1 MSHTNDFGEC
11 SDGLTTVVMS
21 YPLFSYC
28 QHSEIFWLTLSSFLS
43 FPLFPV
49 SQELLD
55 SLAITLQA
63 GLLNPDPLSR
73 PPLSSLL
80 THDFFR
86 SVYRCLFSQLKLF
99 DIYLL

>member
-1 MSHTNDFGEC
+1 MSHMNDFGEC

-21 YPLFSYC
+21 YPLFSYY
-28 QHSEIFWLTLSSFLS
+28 QHIFWLTLSSLLYFT
-43 FPLFPV
+43 LFPV

-63 GLLNPDPLSR
+63 GLLNPDLLSR

-86 SVYRCLFSQLKLF
+86 SVYGCLFSQLKLF